1 MGPCIRMIMKKV
13 ITLAATALA
22 LMFATV
28 SHAQVIGKDIVTKNE
43 ISVSYGT
50 LSNSEW
56 IEVFGEVVTVMFGGE
71 TKTKGAV
78 GPVSA
83 EYFRRVSPV
92 VAVGAIGS
100 FSSFK
105 DDMMRKTVTP
115 GSTSGETTSE
125 KVGDYTRSYITFM
138 PAAKFNWLRK
148 KHFGSLGTALHG
160 TAYKRFAPRYSQIF
174 QLNDTLEAERLI
186 SRANVSLFEISC
198 GESVTNE
205 HYPHFR
211 SPLIN
216 VGIPQT
222 MRITFSE
229 REAMIQPQRPTFSRH
244 VRSLFSMGIMP
255 LPTSSIIM
263 TAELLRRQSSSVKLM
278 QSSPRRRTNS

>member
-1 MGPCIRMIMKKV
+1 MVPCIRMIMKKV

-105 DDMMRKTVTP
+105 DDMMRKTVLP

-148 KHFGSLGTALHG
+148 KHFGMYSKIAAGISFLNTNMKDVDPTVATEKNKDVAFNFQASLLGIEAGGQLRG
-160 TAYKRFAPRYSQIF
+160 FAEFGMGEQGAILIGIRYNF
-174 QLNDTLEAERLI
+174 
-186 SRANVSLFEISC
+186 
-198 GESVTNE
+198 
-205 HYPHFR
+205 
-211 SPLIN
+211 
-216 VGIPQT
+216 
-222 MRITFSE
+222 
-229 REAMIQPQRPTFSRH
+229 
-244 VRSLFSMGIMP
+244 
-255 LPTSSIIM
+255 
-263 TAELLRRQSSSVKLM
+263 
-278 QSSPRRRTNS
+278 